1 MVKKEANEMTKLL
14 ETVDLVTNFY
24 TYEGIVKALDK
35 VNLTVNHGM
44 TFGLVGESGCGKSV
58 TVRSMMRIIQEP
70 GKVEGGRILFYPTVA
85 GDSEAIDLLQQSEAY
100 MQGLRGDGI
109 SMIFQE
115 PNAALNP
122 IMSIGEQVSESF
134 LFHRKREMCEKIN
147 DDLNAGDCRTFYPL
161 KIVLQVI
168 YRLAENKP
176 DAWLLK
182 MMSRIPILKRWDKRL
197 RQEALRRSIEIIEKL
212 GIPNGDEIVKRYPH
226 NLSGGMKQRIVIA
239 IALACNPVLLI
250 ADEATSNLDVTIQA
264 QILELLRELKQQEI
278 SSVLLITH
286 DLGVVAE
293 TCDRVGVMYAGNL
306 CEVADIKDIFR
317 TPKHPYTQAL
327 LNSVPKLSQEGEL
340 KSIEGSVPN
349 LVSPPSG
356 CRFHPRCKH
365 AMDVC
370 RQNFPELIE
379 VGKDHLVACYLW
391 TDRPRE

>member
-1 MVKKEANEMTKLL
+1 MAKLL
-14 ETVDLVTNFY
+14 ETIDLVTNFY
-24 TYEGIVKALDK
+24 TYEGVVKALDK
-35 VNLTVNHGM
+35 VSLTVNHGM

-70 GKVEGGRILFYPTVA
+70 GKVEGGRILFYPTA
-85 GDSEAIDLLQQSEAY
+85 GGDSEVIDLLQQSEAY

-122 IMSIGEQVSESF
+122 IMSIGEQVCESF
-134 LFHRKREMCEKIN
+134 LFHRKREMLKKIN
-147 DDLNAGDCRTFYPL
+147 EDLNTADCRTFYPL
-161 KIVLQVI
+161 RKLLQAL
-168 YRLAENKP
+168 YRIAEIKP
-176 DAWLLK
+176 NALFLRV
-182 MMSRIPILKRWDKRL
+182 MSRIPILKRWDKRL
-197 RQEALRRSIEIIEKL
+197 RQEAVRRSIEIVEKL
-212 GIPNGDEIVKRYPH
+212 GIPNAAEIVRLYPH

-317 TPKHPYTQAL
+317 APKHPYTRAL

-340 KSIEGSVPN
+340 QSIEGSVPN

-365 AMDVC
+365 VMDVC
-370 RQNFPELIE
+370 RKSFPELVE

-391 TDRPRE
+391 TDRSRD